1 MHDSPKGKVTVSM
14 KLQKLINYLE
24 SIAPPA
30 YQESYDNSGLI
41 VGEPNVTIKGVLIC
55 LDSTEDIIQEARK
68 RKCNVIVAHHPI
80 VFKGLKRFNG
90 STYVER
96 TVMKA
101 IKHDICI
108 YAIHTNLD
116 NVYRN
121 GVNTK
126 IAEMLS
132 LNNLQILAP
141 KKNLVKFQFYLDSD
155 QIQAYQRSYTK
166 KGAPEGFDKI
176 HSMLA
181 VHKDRRKEVPKMKY
195 ETSIA
200 QNQVSELVRFLQN
213 CIGSK
218 SLSYHTYPISEANA
232 QVGSGMIGTLANP
245 ILPVTFFKRLKKAMD
260 LKVFKHTAVLE
271 GKISKVAVCGGS
283 GGFLLSHAIRQG
295 ADIFITSDYKYHE
308 FFDADGKII
317 IADIG
322 HYESEQYTIEL
333 LHELITKKF
342 SNFATHCTKISTNP
356 VFYY

>member
-1 MHDSPKGKVTVSM
+1 M

-24 SIAPPA
+24 SIAPSA

-41 VGEPNVTIKGVLIC
+41 VGDPNVSIKGVLIC
-55 LDSTEDIIQEARK
+55 LDSTEDIIDEARK
-68 RKCNVIVAHHPI
+68 RKCNVVVAHHPI

-90 STYVER
+90 KNYVER
-96 TVMKA
+96 TVMQA

-126 IAEMLS
+126 IAEKLS

-141 KKNLVKFQFYLDSD
+141 KKNLVKFQFYLDST
-155 QIQAYQRSYTK
+155 QIESYQKSANK
-166 KGAPEGFDKI
+166 KGAPTGFNTV
-176 HSMLA
+176 HSLLA
-181 VHKDRRKEVPKMKY
+181 VHNDRKNEVAEMKY
-195 ETSIA
+195 ETSVA
-200 QNQVSELVRFLQN
+200 QNQVGELVRYIQN
-213 CIGSK
+213 SIGPK
-218 SLSYHTYPISEANA
+218 ALRYNTYPISESNSE
-232 QVGSGMIGTLANP
+232 VGSGMIGTLTKP
-245 ILPVTFFKRLKKAMD
+245 ILPATFFKRLKKAMD
-260 LKVFKHTAVLE
+260 LKGFKHTAVLDK
-271 GKISKVAVCGGS
+271 KISKVAVCGGS
-283 GGFLLSHAIRQG
+283 GGFLLSQAIRQG

-342 SNFATHCTKISTNP
+342 SNFASHCTKISTNP